1 MPVTTEYCPQRHQIR
16 SAADRDGQ
24 GYCRKCRADGARR
37 RRVSESMK
45 LAFVGALES
54 AGLQF
59 EDDDGRP
66 VEPAEAVRQMVELFE
81 AGAL

>member
-1 MPVTTEYCPQRHQIR
+1 MSVATEHCPRHHEIR
-16 SAADRDGQ
+16 TSADRDGQ
-24 GYCRKCRADGARR
+24 GYCRKCKIDRERR
-37 RRVSESMK
+37 RRVSTSMK

-59 EDDDGRP
+59 EDDDGRL